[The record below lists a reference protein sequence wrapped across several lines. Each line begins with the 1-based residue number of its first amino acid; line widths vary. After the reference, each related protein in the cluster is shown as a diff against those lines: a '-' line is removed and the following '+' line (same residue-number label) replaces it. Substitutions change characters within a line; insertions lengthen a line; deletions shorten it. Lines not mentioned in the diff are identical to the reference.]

1 MEILTK
7 EHIEVIAKD
16 AGFLKVGFSR
26 AALLDKEISALN
38 YWNRKGFSADME
50 YMRRNVSLRENV
62 RELFPE
68 ASSVISLAVGY
79 SKKAETSERKKGK
92 VSVYAWGRDYHF
104 IVTEMCLDLISGIR
118 KIDEGFN
125 ALINVDTKP
134 VMDKAWAVRSGI
146 GWQGKN
152 SNIINREFGS
162 FFFLATIICNREFQY
177 SEQSPDFC
185 GTCTRC
191 IDACPTGAITEPYF
205 IDSRRCIS
213 YLTIENK
220 EEISEEFRGKFQD
233 MIFGC
238 DICQDVCPWNKNA
251 FKAVNALF
259 SDTTNDSFE
268 IDCFNDMSSGEFKRM
283 FKGSPILRAK
293 LKGMQR
299 NCNFIKNK

>member
-118 KIDEGFN
+118 QIDEGFD

-177 SEQSPDFC
+177 SEYSPDFC